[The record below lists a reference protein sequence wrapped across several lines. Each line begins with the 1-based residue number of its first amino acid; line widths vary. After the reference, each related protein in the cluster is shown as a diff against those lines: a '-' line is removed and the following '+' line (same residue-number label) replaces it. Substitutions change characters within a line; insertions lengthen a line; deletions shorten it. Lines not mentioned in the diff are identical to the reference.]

1 MGKLIEIWI
10 ELNVEGREGSEGREK
25 WKSVE
30 ILQNVRGVIETL
42 KY

>member
-1 MGKLIEIWI
+1 MIIWGSLIEIWI
-10 ELNVEGREGSEGREK
+10 ELNVEGREK